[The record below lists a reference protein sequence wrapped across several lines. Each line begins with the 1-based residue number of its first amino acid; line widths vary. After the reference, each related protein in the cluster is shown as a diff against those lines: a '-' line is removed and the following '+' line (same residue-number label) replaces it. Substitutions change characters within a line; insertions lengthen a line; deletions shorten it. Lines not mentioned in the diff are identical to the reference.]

1 MGFSLQ
7 DYTNIEKIGEG
18 GQGKVYRAVQIS
30 LKRKVA
36 IKEMAGGLVE
46 SEDQHLWLQEETA
59 LAASIEHDNIV
70 RIYDF
75 GYDNG
80 CFYLVMEYIEG
91 LDLARLLTLEKFP
104 KEIGLMIMLLA
115 LRGLRYAHSKDIIHC
130 DFKPNN
136 ILVSRT
142 GRVIVTDFGM
152 THPGTE
158 STRILTRGKLFLTP
172 AFMPPEVAMGI
183 EGYEN
188 VKELFSETSPVSAA
202 AGAAE
207 RIKRPD
213 ARRDIWSAGVVL
225 FRIISGKYPFIGE
238 NIPELISSIQHTK
251 VPSIENIAP
260 SLPADLASAIGRCL
274 QKNPDKR
281 LAKLDPLIEPL
292 EKLFLDMN
300 ISDYGKEIC
309 AFFADAGTVARR
321 IEKWL
326 LIYHNRKWRECKK
339 SGDTAKA
346 AAHFQEAE
354 RYASV
359 VLSSAGIAPGP
370 SNPPAPVR
378 RARRKS
384 QALFALTA
392 AAVTVVTAAIIL
404 FAASGVFF
412 KNSSRPVPP
421 TAAAAP
427 EQTPVHQQQSV
438 TMTEPAPAADSG
450 VRIND
455 TVPPQFT
462 KGQPNTV
469 MTAIPPAGPAARQTT
484 AGGPPQKY
492 GLLNISITPAE
503 AQVFADE
510 KPFSTKEADST
521 QPLKTGSHFIVATA
535 DGYEPYWSSL
545 EIAANKTST
554 ISIRLSPVPE
564 NHGYLQVIVSSP
576 SSVYIDGVF
585 RGTTQTLQ
593 TIALKA
599 GEHHVKLRSKG
610 YRPFDKSV
618 VIDGGST
625 AVVEATLVSATK

>member
-1 MGFSLQ
+1 M
-7 DYTNIEKIGEG
+7 
-18 GQGKVYRAVQIS
+18 
-30 LKRKVA
+30 
-36 IKEMAGGLVE
+36 
-46 SEDQHLWLQEETA
+46 
-59 LAASIEHDNIV
+59 
-70 RIYDF
+70 
-75 GYDNG
+75 
-80 CFYLVMEYIEG
+80 
-91 LDLARLLTLEKFP
+91 
-104 KEIGLMIMLLA
+104 
-115 LRGLRYAHSKDIIHC
+115 
-130 DFKPNN
+130 
-136 ILVSRT
+136 
-142 GRVIVTDFGM
+142 
-152 THPGTE
+152 
-158 STRILTRGKLFLTP
+158 
-172 AFMPPEVAMGI
+172 
-183 EGYEN
+183 
-188 VKELFSETSPVSAA
+188 
-202 AGAAE
+202 
-207 RIKRPD
+207 
-213 ARRDIWSAGVVL
+213 VL

-238 NIPELISSIQHTK
+238 NIPGLISSILHTK

-260 SLPADLASAIGRCL
+260 SLPADLASAIGECL

-326 LIYHNRKWRECKK
+326 LIYHNRKWRECKR
-339 SGDTAKA
+339 SGDTARA

-370 SNPPAPVR
+370 SNPPATI

-384 QALFALTA
+384 PARLALAA
-392 AAVTVVTAAIIL
+392 AAVTAVTAAIIL
-404 FAASGVFF
+404 FAASGVFL

-421 TAAAAP
+421 AAAAAP
-427 EQTPVHQQQSV
+427 EQTVSNKQQRVTMTEPAPAAAAASEQTPSNRQQCVTRTEPALAATATPEQTPSNRQQSV
-438 TMTEPAPAADSG
+438 TRTEPALAATATPEQTPAHQRQSVTRTEPAPAADSG

-455 TVPPQFT
+455 TAPPQFT
-462 KGQPNTV
+462 KGQLNTA

-510 KPFSTKEADST
+510 KPFSAKEADSA
-521 QPLKTGSHFIVATA
+521 QPLKAGSHFIVAIA

-554 ISIRLSPVPE
+554 LSIRLSPVPE
-564 NHGYLQVIVSSP
+564 NHGYLQIIVSPP

-610 YRPFDKSV
+610 YRPFEKSFV
-618 VIDGGST
+618 VDGGST
-625 AVVEATLVSATK
+625 AIVEATLVSAAK